1 MRFTLINSKKKSPFF
16 SLGRNRDV
24 FIILAAA
31 EIALLMLMLLLFVKL
46 RTMVDAPLLI
56 SAMLIVMGVFTYFA
70 RQSVTLAQSVL
81 IFCVLALQIIFYVD
95 LQPVQWQ
102 YFDLKINTND
112 VLPICFVVFDIA
124 MVGWV
129 LSRGIRVGEEE
140 RLEDAPKVRDIDFEE
155 RTRR

>member
-56 SAMLIVMGVFTYFA
+56 SAMLIVMDRIRASGLAGRSTKA
-70 RQSVTLAQSVL
+70 NPSAESPVT
-81 IFCVLALQIIFYVD
+81 
-95 LQPVQWQ
+95 
-102 YFDLKINTND
+102 T
-112 VLPICFVVFDIA
+112 
-124 MVGWV
+124 
-129 LSRGIRVGEEE
+129 
-140 RLEDAPKVRDIDFEE
+140 
-155 RTRR
+155 